1 MHQPVS
7 DIYHLR
13 LNTGEDLISEVIFGE
28 NEPGKENHIMLLNP
42 MKIICMPTKKKGFIS
57 LSLMQWV
64 FSKITSEQKFNVF
77 SRDVLTM
84 SHPNENLKDYY
95 LETVVYFNKK
105 NGTDLEDS
113 DYLER
118 LEKELQA
125 VEESDKMVDDD
136 LISEDLQDIISDF
149 INSLSSNNK
158 GTLH

>member
-1 MHQPVS
+1 MHQPIS

-28 NEPGKENHIMLLNP
+28 NEPGKEDHVLLLNP
-42 MKIICMPTKKKGFIS
+42 MKIICMPTSKKGFIS

-77 SRDVLTM
+77 NRDILTM

-105 NGTDLEDS
+105 NGTDLEDT
-113 DYLER
+113 DYLEN

>member
-1 MHQPVS
+1 
-7 DIYHLR
+7 
-13 LNTGEDLISEVIFGE
+13 
-28 NEPGKENHIMLLNP
+28 
-42 MKIICMPTKKKGFIS
+42 
-57 LSLMQWV
+57 MQWV

-105 NGTDLEDS
+105 NNIIDTDLEDS